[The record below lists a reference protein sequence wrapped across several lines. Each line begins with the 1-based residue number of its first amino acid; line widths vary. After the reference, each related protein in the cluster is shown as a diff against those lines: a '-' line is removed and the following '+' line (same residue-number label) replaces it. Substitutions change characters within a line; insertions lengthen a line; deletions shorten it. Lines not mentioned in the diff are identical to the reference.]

1 MRRREP
7 DNKARERFV
16 QQSIVS
22 IVVAVAYYALGEVS
36 RLVAY
41 SPGDAW
47 TVWLASG
54 ITFGA
59 LLAAQRERWLPILAG
74 GFIGAGVFALR
85 LGVGFLDALGYG
97 VIEVV
102 TAGGAALLVS
112 RLAVVPLRLAS
123 ARDLAA
129 MIGAGALPLALL
141 GAILA
146 TAWHVATG
154 GQAAA
159 QTFRLWVIS
168 NFIGTLLVAP
178 VIVSWS
184 MFRVRR
190 SGGMTMPA
198 FAAGAVACAL
208 FLGTMQIL
216 FDTNVDATFG
226 GIGESLT
233 YLPIVFMAFVAL
245 LWGTRGATLAAF
257 IGAMIAIVNTTQHEG
272 PFAGSS
278 GLLGEPELE
287 VQGFALA
294 IAITGL
300 LIAVLDAR
308 QRNAVREARDW
319 RARFTAAIAA
329 HRLIAYEWDPASG
342 RFVVTGDTAQLLGVA
357 PDNLA
362 TLADW
367 LALVPGEDRE
377 RIATRFDERVRG
389 HGEADT
395 VTYVVAA
402 GAGSTMTASDEARAI
417 RDHDGELHRVVGM
430 VRLTP
435 MAALELAA

>member
-1 MRRREP
+1 VHRW
-7 DNKARERFV
+7 
-16 QQSIVS
+16 IVS
-22 IVVAVAYYALGEVS
+22 VVVAVAYYALGEVS

-41 SPGDAW
+41 SPGDSW

-54 ITFGA
+54 VTLGA
-59 LLAAQRERWLPILAG
+59 LLAVQRERWLPILAG
-74 GFIGAGVFALR
+74 AFIGAVAFALR
-85 LGVGFLDALGYG
+85 LDVGALDSLGYG

-112 RLAVVPLRLAS
+112 RLTVLPMRLAS
-123 ARDLAA
+123 ARDVAA
-129 MIGAGALPLALL
+129 MIGAGALPLAVAGGLL
-141 GAILA
+141 N

-159 QTFRLWVIS
+159 QTFRLWVES

-178 VIVSWS
+178 VIVSWA

-208 FLGTMQIL
+208 FLGTMELL
-216 FDTNVDATFG
+216 FDTNVGATFG
-226 GIGESLT
+226 GAGKSLT
-233 YLPIVFMAFVAL
+233 YLPIVFMALVAL
-245 LWGTRGATLAAF
+245 LWGTRGATLTAF
-257 IGAMIAIVNTTQHEG
+257 AGALIAIVNTAQNEG
-272 PFAGSS
+272 PFAGTS
-278 GLLGEPELE
+278 GLLGEPEVE
-287 VQGFALA
+287 VQAYALA
-294 IAITGL
+294 IALTGL

-308 QRNAVREARDW
+308 QRIAVREAREW
-319 RARFTAAIAA
+319 RTRFTAAIGA
-329 HRLIAYEWDPASG
+329 HHLVAYEWDPATG
-342 RFVVTGDTAQLLGVA
+342 RFVVTGDTAQLLGAA
-357 PDNLA
+357 PEKLA

-367 LALVPGEDRE
+367 LALVPGEDRD
-377 RIATRFDERVRG
+377 RVATRFDERVRG

-395 VTYVVAA
+395 ITYAMAA
-402 GAGSTMTASDEARAI
+402 GSGRMMTASDEARAI

>member
-1 MRRREP
+1 M
-7 DNKARERFV
+7 V
-16 QQSIVS
+16 QQLIVLV
-22 IVVAVAYYALGEVS
+22 VVAVAYYALGEVS
-36 RLVAY
+36 RLIAY

-54 ITFGA
+54 VAFGA
-59 LLAAQRERWLPILAG
+59 LLAAQRERWPAILAG
-74 GFIGAGVFALR
+74 AFIGATAFALR
-85 LGVGFLDALGYG
+85 LDLRILDALGYG

-112 RLAVVPLRLAS
+112 RLALVPLRLAS

-129 MIGAGALPLALL
+129 MVGAGALPLALV
-141 GAILA
+141 GALLA
-146 TAWHVATG
+146 TAWHIATG

-159 QTFRLWVIS
+159 QTFRLWIVS

-208 FLGTMQIL
+208 FLGTMELL
-216 FDTNVDATFG
+216 FDTNVDTTFG
-226 GIGESLT
+226 GVGESLT

-245 LWGTRGATLAAF
+245 LWGTRGATLTAF
-257 IGAMIAIVNTTQHEG
+257 IGALIAIVNTAQHEG

-278 GLLGEPELE
+278 GLLGEAELE

-308 QRNAVREARDW
+308 QRDAVREAREW
-319 RARFTAAIAA
+319 RARFTAAIGA
-329 HRLIAYEWDPASG
+329 HHLVAYEWDPATG
-342 RFVVTGDTAQLLGVA
+342 RLIVTGDTVQLLGIA
-357 PDNLA
+357 PDKLA
-362 TLADW
+362 SLADW
-367 LALVPGEDRE
+367 LALVPGEDRD
-377 RIATRFDERVRG
+377 RVATRFDERVRG
-389 HGEADT
+389 RGEPDT
-395 VTYVVAA
+395 ITYAVS
-402 GAGSTMTASDEARAI
+402 AGSGSMMTAGDEARAI

>member
-1 MRRREP
+1 
-7 DNKARERFV
+7 V
-16 QQSIVS
+16 QQSIVVV
-22 IVVAVAYYALGEVS
+22 VVALAYFALAEVS

-54 ITFGA
+54 VVFGA
-59 LLAAQRERWLPILAG
+59 LLAARRERWIAALAG
-74 GFIGAGVFALR
+74 GFIGATAFSMR
-85 LGVGFLDALGYG
+85 LGVDLLNSLGYG
-97 VIEVV
+97 IIEVV

-112 RLAVVPLRLAS
+112 RLTTLPMRLAS

-129 MIGAGALPLALL
+129 MIGGGALPLALL
-141 GAILA
+141 GGLLA

-154 GQAAA
+154 GTVPG
-159 QTFRLWVIS
+159 QTFRLWVTS

-178 VIVSWS
+178 MIIAWS

-208 FLGTMQIL
+208 FLGTLQIL
-216 FDTNVDATFG
+216 FDTNVDTRFG
-226 GIGESLT
+226 GIGKGLT
-233 YLPIVFMAFVAL
+233 YMPIVFMALVAL
-245 LWGTRGATLAAF
+245 LWGTRGATLSAF
-257 IGAMIAIVNTTQHEG
+257 LGAMIAIVNTAQNEG

-287 VQGFALA
+287 VQGYALA

-300 LIAVLDAR
+300 LIAVLEAR
-308 QRNAVREARDW
+308 QRIAMREARDW
-319 RARFTAAIAA
+319 QTRFTAAIGA
-329 HRLIAYEWDPASG
+329 HRLLAYEWDPVSG
-342 RFVVTGDTAQLLGVA
+342 RLVVTGDSAQLVGFA
-357 PDNLA
+357 PDKLA
-362 TLADW
+362 NLADW
-367 LALVPGEDRE
+367 LALVPGEDRD
-377 RIATRFDERVRG
+377 RVATHFDERVRG
-389 HGEADT
+389 HGEPDAM
-395 VTYVVAA
+395 TYAITTANGSMLTAA
-402 GAGSTMTASDEARAI
+402 DEARAI
-417 RDHDGELHRVVGM
+417 RDHDGQLHRVVGM